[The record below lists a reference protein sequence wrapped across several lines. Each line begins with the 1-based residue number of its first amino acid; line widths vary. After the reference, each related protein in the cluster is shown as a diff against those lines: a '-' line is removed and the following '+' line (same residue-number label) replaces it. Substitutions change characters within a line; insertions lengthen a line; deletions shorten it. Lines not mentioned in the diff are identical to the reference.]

1 MKFTVNK
8 NSLQNSL
15 LHTSKIVPTRS
26 TMPILNCALFTVVS
40 NTLGIK
46 TTNLDT
52 YISSEIDIHSG
63 KDGSVCIPVMKL
75 NEILSAL
82 PDCELNFSISTQGKI
97 TINNNIGNYTIMS
110 NNPEEFPS
118 EPILDAV
125 NTIKFNS
132 NELKHIINSTL
143 YAVSKDDLKPVLQ
156 GVLLNIQNSTITA
169 VATDGHRLVKI
180 TMNIKGDYNKK
191 VIVPYKFLSALLD
204 NLGNN
209 DEVNF
214 QLSETHIMVQLSN
227 INIISRIIKEPYPD
241 FESVIPY
248 ENNKTA
254 QINTKDLI
262 DAVKRVSIFSNK
274 TSKQITLS
282 FTDGE
287 IIISTEDPDNVTSAK
302 ESLQCDYTEED
313 TVIGFNAQFLLDV
326 LKNQKGITCIIKL
339 ENSLTAAIFISDQIN
354 NEDKLTLLMPVRL
367 NN

>member
-1 MKFTVNK
+1 
-8 NSLQNSL
+8 
-15 LHTSKIVPTRS
+15 
-26 TMPILNCALFTVVS
+26 
-40 NTLGIK
+40 
-46 TTNLDT
+46 
-52 YISSEIDIHSG
+52 
-63 KDGSVCIPVMKL
+63 
-75 NEILSAL
+75 
-82 PDCELNFSISTQGKI
+82 
-97 TINNNIGNYTIMS
+97 MS

-191 VIVPYKFLSALLD
+191 VVVPYKFLSALLD
-204 NLGNN
+204 NLDNN
-209 DEVNF
+209 DEVNL

-274 TSKQITLS
+274 TSKQIRVSSCPFVVL
-282 FTDGE
+282 
-287 IIISTEDPDNVTSAK
+287 
-302 ESLQCDYTEED
+302 
-313 TVIGFNAQFLLDV
+313 TVKHPGIQPRQLD
-326 LKNQKGITCIIKL
+326 LH
-339 ENSLTAAIFISDQIN
+339 D
-354 NEDKLTLLMPVRL
+354 
-367 NN
+367 